1 MYDIIGDIHGC
12 VNTLQAL
19 LLSLGYEKL
28 KGGWQHADGRKVVFV
43 GDFVDRAVYQRETVE
58 LAKTMVESG
67 NALAVMG
74 NHEFNAIAYHTEDP
88 AAPGRYL
95 RPHSEKNEKQHRAFL
110 TAYHDDA
117 EAKEAAIAWFK
128 TLPLFLELDDF
139 RVIHACWDE
148 AAMAVIAPLLGDNNT
163 LTDELLLKSSCEG
176 SAEFEAVEILLK
188 GKELLLPN
196 NVSFLDKD
204 RNSRRHIRTKWWGTE
219 AMPTYRS
226 LYMGPPLVE
235 PLPDEAVDVEQLV
248 HYAGDAKPVFIGHYW
263 LTGEPAPL
271 ASNIVCVDY
280 SVAKPDGQLVAYR
293 FDHDAMIDPQYFVCQ
308 ARLEAAH

>member
-12 VNTLQAL
+12 VKTLQAL
-19 LLSLGYEKL
+19 LLTLGYK
-28 KGGWQHADGRKVVFV
+28 KITDDWQHPEGRKVIFV

-74 NHEFNAIAYHTEDP
+74 NHEFNAIAYHTQHPDVQGE
-88 AAPGRYL
+88 YL
-95 RPHSEKNEKQHRAFL
+95 RPHSEKNAQQHRAFL
-110 TAYHDDA
+110 AAYSDDA

-139 RVIHACWDE
+139 RVVHACWDE
-148 AAMAVIAPLLGDNNT
+148 AAMAVIAPLLGVNHT
-163 LTDELLLKSSCEG
+163 LTDELLLKSTCEG
-176 SAEFEAVEILLK
+176 AAEFEAVEILLK

-204 RNSRRHIRTKWWGTE
+204 GNSRRHIRTKWWGTE
-219 AMPTYRS
+219 AVPTYRS

-235 PLPDEAVDVEQLV
+235 ALPDETVAVEQLV
-248 HYAGDAKPVFIGHYW
+248 RYDDDAKPVFIGHYW
-263 LTGEPAPL
+263 LTGEPKPL

-280 SVAKPDGQLVAYR
+280 SVAKPAGHLVAYR
-293 FDHDAMIDPQYFVCQ
+293 FDDDVMIDQKHFVRQC
-308 ARLEAAH
+308 RLES